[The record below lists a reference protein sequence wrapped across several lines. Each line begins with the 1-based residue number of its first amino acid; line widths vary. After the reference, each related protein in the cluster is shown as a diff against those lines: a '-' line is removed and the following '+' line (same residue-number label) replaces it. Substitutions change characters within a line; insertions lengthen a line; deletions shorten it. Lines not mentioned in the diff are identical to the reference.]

1 MLFRRQN
8 ETPTP
13 VNTQQQQGGRPMQ
26 PGMQQRPMPPR
37 APQQQAPFQETTSVR
52 PAPLTATPTQP
63 IAQAQQRRMIT
74 TPGGSYAMPT
84 SNGPAREGTRK
95 LQVGRDITLQGEIGT
110 CDHLI
115 VEGTVKAVIKQL
127 QQFDV
132 LEHGRYS
139 GSVVTETADIN
150 GTFEGDLTVTGR
162 LWLRA
167 GAVVTGNI
175 MYGTLQVE
183 KGATLRGT
191 VDMAKPA
198 ASAPATTFSAPE
210 TASASL
216 PSVANDITDTG
227 NSIRAS

>member
-8 ETPTP
+8 ETPTT
-13 VNTQQQQGGRPMQ
+13 VNTQQQAQAQARPA
-26 PGMQQRPMPPR
+26 PQQRPGTRPT
-37 APQQQAPFQETTSVR
+37 QEFQESTSVR

-63 IAQAQQRRMIT
+63 IAQAQQRRVIT

-95 LQVGRDITLQGEIGT
+95 LQVGRDIVLQGEIGT

-115 VEGTVKAVIKQL
+115 VEGTVKATIKQL
-127 QQFDV
+127 QQFDI
-132 LEHGRYS
+132 LEHGRYT

-167 GAVVTGNI
+167 GAVVTGTI
-175 MYGTLQVE
+175 IYGTLQVE

-191 VDMAKPA
+191 VDMVKPVA
-198 ASAPATTFSAPE
+198 AAAPTTTFSAPDTTTE
-210 TASASL
+210 SAATTL
-216 PSVANDITDTG
+216 PSVANDITDAAAPL
-227 NSIRAS
+227 RA